1 MLTISKNYNAKNC
14 PLHTLA
20 NLNLMTAGIRKLK
33 NAKFSLLYESGREVL
48 TARFPMPETSS
59 KDSTST
65 NLSGVDFDLPISVF
79 RSHHFQRPNVPNEL
93 YQPQEQ
99 IIL

>member
-1 MLTISKNYNAKNC
+1 MLG
-14 PLHTLA
+14 
-20 NLNLMTAGIRKLK
+20 NLNLATAAIRKLK
-33 NAKFSLLYESGREVL
+33 NAKLSFLYEPGREVL
-48 TARFPMPETSS
+48 TARFSMSESS
-59 KDSTST
+59 CKDSTST

>member
-20 NLNLMTAGIRKLK
+20 NLNLTTAAIRKLK
-33 NAKFSLLYESGREVL
+33 NAKLSFLYQAERVVL
-48 TARFPMPETSS
+48 TARFSMSDSSS
-59 KDSTST
+59 KDSTAT
-65 NLSGVDFDLPISVF
+65 NLSGVDFNLPVLVF
-79 RSHHFQRPNVPNEL
+79 HSHYFQRTDAPNEL
-93 YQPQEQ
+93 YELQEQ